1 MTRAPGTTA
10 MRRHLVASVCCGV
23 LIAAA
28 TLATAVLLARVIAG
42 VVTDPDARTLGR
54 WGFELV
60 LLLAIWTVRVAA
72 QWVQARLSQRGATAA
87 IADLQHRVL
96 TAVTARSPRRL
107 AAERDDAV
115 LLVTHGL
122 DGLLPYYTRYVP
134 ALILAVLITPA
145 AMLVMAVND
154 LQSAVIV
161 AIALP
166 LVPVFMILIGLVTRD
181 RSAAALRAMT
191 ALHARTLDLVA
202 GIPTLKALGRA
213 DGPADRITELGHA
226 HRRSAMATLR
236 IAFMSSFVLE
246 LLATLGVA
254 MVAVSVGLRL
264 VFGDL
269 DLATALIALLV
280 APEVFWPLRRVGAEF
295 HAARDG
301 RTAEESALALIGE
314 ADDTPPNPLPFN
326 ASRVRLDS
334 VSVDGR
340 NGRAP
345 SRLTLDIVPGAVT
358 VLTGPN
364 GSGKSTAIDVAVG
377 LTTPSEGAVLV
388 DGNAAVD
395 LRGMWP
401 AIGLLPQRPVL
412 VPGSIRSNLELF
424 GPLPDLKSACR
435 AAAFDEVLLDLPE
448 GLDTT
453 LGRDGAGLSLGQRQ
467 RLALARVL
475 GRDASV
481 LLLDEP
487 TAHLDAATQEHVLR
501 SIVARARAGGAVLVV
516 AHHDAVLDIA
526 DHVVRIGGDSLV
538 AT

>member
-388 DGNAAVD
+388 DGIAAVD
-395 LRGMWP
+395 LPGMWP
-401 AIGLLPQRPVL
+401 SIGLLPQRPVL

>member
-1 MTRAPGTTA
+1 

-23 LIAAA
+23 LIAAG
-28 TLATAVLLARVIAG
+28 TLTTAVLLARVIAG
-42 VVTDPDARTLGR
+42 LVSDPGTRSFDHWAP
-54 WGFELV
+54 ELAA
-60 LLLAIWTVRVAA
+60 LLAIWTVRVVA
-72 QWVQARLSQRGATAA
+72 QWAQARLSQRGATIA
-87 IADLQHRVL
+87 IADLQERVL
-96 TAVTARSPRRL
+96 TAVAGRPPRRL

-122 DGLLPYYTRYVP
+122 DGLRPYYTRYVP

-145 AMLVMAVND
+145 AVFVMACND
-154 LQSAVIV
+154 LQSAAIV
-161 AIALP
+161 LVALP
-166 LVPVFMILIGLVTRD
+166 LVPIFMILIGLVTRD

-213 DGPADRITELGHA
+213 DGPAERITELGRA

-269 DLATALIALLV
+269 DLTTALVALLV

-301 RTAEESALALIGE
+301 RTAEENALAMIGD
-314 ADDTPPNPLPFN
+314 DDTSAPDPLTVT
-326 ASRVRLDS
+326 ASRIELRD

-340 NGRAP
+340 NGAAP
-345 SRLTLDIVPGAVT
+345 HRLSLAVEKGTVT

-364 GSGKSTAIDVAVG
+364 GSGKSTALYVVLG

-388 DGNAAVD
+388 DGVD
-395 LRGMWP
+395 GVDPRGLWP
-401 AIGLLPQRPVL
+401 IIGWLPQRPVL
-412 VPGSIRSNLELF
+412 LPGTVRTNLELF
-424 GPLPDLKSACR
+424 GPLVDLEVACR
-435 AAAFDEVLLDLPE
+435 AAAFDDVVADLPD
-448 GLDTT
+448 GLGTP
-453 LGRDGAGLSLGQRQ
+453 LGRDGTGLSLGQRQ

-475 GRDASV
+475 GRDAAI

-487 TAHLDAATQEHVLR
+487 TAHLDAAARDHVLR
-501 SIVARARAGGAVLVV
+501 AITARAAAGAAVLVV
-516 AHHDAVLDIA
+516 AHDSAVLDIA
-526 DHVVRIGGDSLV
+526 DRVVRIGGGALV
-538 AT
+538 AR